1 MRKPKKLIKKVKE
14 ALDAFSEK
22 RGRGRPAKIPKAWVI
37 GRAESHRL
45 ALGAVWHSLRDPLL
59 AAQTEEAVIAAF
71 EDHGQPYAQQFVP
84 RQASEILTL
93 IHDPY
98 FPKRAKAR
106 IGFLADSLAG
116 RPDITA
122 RRSRDICA
130 EERARQREKSP
141 HSIIRH
147 EFYVECSC
155 GYKGP
160 ARDNACRDC
169 GAEILLSLA
178 EMPSLESL

>member
-1 MRKPKKLIKKVKE
+1 MRKRKKLAEKVNE

-22 RGRGRPAKIPKAWVI
+22 RGRGRPAKIRKSWVI
-37 GRAESHRL
+37 GRGQSYRT
-45 ALGAVWHSLRDPLL
+45 ALGAVWPQLSGPLL
-59 AAQTEEAVIAAF
+59 EAQTEEQVIAAF
-71 EDHGQPYAQQFVP
+71 ENHGQPYAQQFAP
-84 RQASEILTL
+84 RHASEILTL

-98 FPKRAKAR
+98 FPKRAKAQ

-130 EERARQREKSP
+130 EERGKQLAKSP
-141 HSIIRH
+141 HRILRK

-160 ARDNACRDC
+160 ARDNACRKC
-169 GAEILLSLA
+169 GAEILFSLG
-178 EMPSLESL
+178 EMPDLGFL